1 LEREHKR
8 AFLHFGLLGV
18 LYALLTAR
26 FWWVCDDAFI
36 SFRYARNWASG
47 YGLRYNLGDT
57 LPVEGYSNFLWV
69 ALCALFEWLRA
80 DVTFWAPLVSLAC
93 GMFLLYRVYSV
104 LRKRFAMRAEIT
116 ALAIASLALSP
127 PFALWST
134 GGLETMAFA
143 WVLFETFERL
153 ILRRERP
160 AVLSA
165 GLFGLALALLRVEG
179 IAWSVFIGLLALWT
193 HRSKLRHCRKAF
205 FSYFGIVIAGFA
217 LYFAWRSGYYQRPMA
232 NTYYAKTAL
241 SVELLIRGLKY
252 VILFL
257 LTFITPLAFIPG
269 WVVARRG
276 SERDAAF
283 AMLALILANLAFAV
297 VVGGDFMAMGRLLV
311 PGLVVFNAFFFAWL
325 VEKGWNLSARVRTMA
340 VGITLIVLLGGLL
353 PAWDLHLVPE
363 PVRSAFHFRYDA
375 PRFRSEL
382 EQWAFMRHNA
392 RTWKAIGLALQQYA
406 RPGDTLVEGAIGNIG
421 YYSGLY
427 IYDRFGLVTPKVTR
441 FQASEDETRS
451 PGHDS
456 MVPAVFFLEDRPTF
470 LHVDRVSGPQAA
482 KAMLEEASKLR
493 ESPLAED
500 YVPDFFLMPA
510 LPDHAGPSYL
520 FVYRA
525 IPENTNPEQ
534 AWEDFEARL
543 ASLLEASPL
552 ESPP

>member
-1 LEREHKR
+1 MQPERRQELLR
-8 AFLHFGLLGV
+8 FGLWWAI
-18 LYALLTAR
+18 YAYLVSH
-26 FWWVCDDAFI
+26 FWFVCDDAFI
-36 SFRYARNWASG
+36 SFRYARNWALG
-47 YGLRYNLGDT
+47 RGLRYNLGDA

-69 ALCALFEWLRA
+69 VVCALFERLHA
-80 DVTFWAPLVSLAC
+80 DVTFWVPLLSFAC
-93 GMFLLYRVYSV
+93 GSILLYRVHSV
-104 LRKRFAMRAEIT
+104 LRRHFAASLDIA

-127 PFALWST
+127 PFVLWST

-143 WVLFETFERL
+143 WALFETFERL

-160 AVLSA
+160 AALSA

-179 IAWSVFIGLLALWT
+179 IGWSVFIGLLALWT
-193 HRSKLRHCRKAF
+193 HRSKPRQYRRAF
-205 FSYFGIVIAGFA
+205 FFYFGIVIAGFA
-217 LYFAWRSGYYQRPMA
+217 LYFAWRYSYYQRPMA

-241 SVELLIRGLKY
+241 SIDLLIRGLKY
-252 VILFL
+252 VMLFI
-257 LTFITPLAFIPG
+257 LTFVTPLAFIPG
-269 WVVARRG
+269 WLVARRG

-283 AMLALILANLAFAV
+283 AMFALILANLGFAI

-311 PGLVVFNAFFFAWL
+311 PGLVVFNAFFVAWL
-325 VEKGWNLSARVRTMA
+325 VEKGWNLPARAGTTA
-340 VGITLIVLLGGLL
+340 VCATLVLLVGGLL
-353 PAWDLHLVPE
+353 PAWDYHLVPE

-421 YYSGLY
+421 YYSGLF

-451 PGHDS
+451 PGHDRQ
-456 MVPAVFFLEDRPTF
+456 VPAVFFLEDQPTF

-500 YVPDFFLMPA
+500 YVPDFFPMPA
-510 LPDHAGPSYL
+510 LPDDAGPSYL

-525 IPENTNPEQ
+525 IPEDATLGQ
-534 AWEDFEARL
+534 AWADFEARL
-543 ASLLEASPL
+543 ASLLEASTL